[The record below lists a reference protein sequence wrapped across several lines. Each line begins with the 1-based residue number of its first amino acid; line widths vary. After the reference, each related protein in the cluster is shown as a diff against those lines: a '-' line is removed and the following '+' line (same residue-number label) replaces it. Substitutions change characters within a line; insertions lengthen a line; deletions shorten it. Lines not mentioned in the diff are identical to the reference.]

1 MYISL
6 NYCDI
11 NFIFCLNTLGRTNC
25 INEVRMLLG
34 KLMSLNSQA
43 SVHIQT
49 TENELNDL
57 ILFAINV
64 KVFPSIL
71 Y

>member
-1 MYISL
+1 
-6 NYCDI
+6 
-11 NFIFCLNTLGRTNC
+11 
-25 INEVRMLLG
+25 
-34 KLMSLNSQA
+34 MSLNSQA

-64 KVFPSIL
+64 KVFASIL